1 MTTRI
6 NYRKDFGRVFGYNLK
21 AAKKPEIITSTLSAS
36 NATGM
41 ALEMEAVASLS
52 RRCQQPCAHYVLSV
66 ADGEKLTEE
75 QWTQA
80 AHKVAEEM
88 GMSQYCAIRHQ
99 DTDNDHLHLV
109 GNRVTATGKAWS
121 TSHDRDRMR
130 QVCQDLEEDFG
141 ITKTPTRS
149 ATRDARIAK
158 DEIERAAR
166 LYRDGVQATPIPNR
180 LMLAEQVKATML
192 QAPSLQAWEQSLK
205 DAGITLRWRLTK
217 AGHPVGVSFA
227 SGSERIAGRDAGVS
241 CKDILTHF
249 NHDSQQH
256 QRSQDRRS
264 APILDAPFGR
274 GDCPQDFGGSPTT
287 DQSNG
292 TTASGFGSPDRGAS
306 FPGRDIERTSLRP
319 ELVASTQA
327 IGNILDG
334 LIMGLTR
341 SVDDLDRETGPRR
354 HHQPTGI
361 DRSSRQRLRRL
372 AKRTIRRGIA
382 R

>member
-1 MTTRI
+1 MTTRT

-36 NATGM
+36 DATGM

-52 RRCQQPCAHYVLSV
+52 RRCHQPCAHYILSV
-66 ADGEKLTEE
+66 ADGERLTEQ

-88 GMSQYCAIRHQ
+88 GMQQYCAIRHQ

-109 GNRVTATGKAWS
+109 GNRVLPIGKAWS
-121 TSHDRDRMR
+121 TSHDHDRMR

-158 DEIERAAR
+158 DEIERATR
-166 LYRDGVQATPIPNR
+166 LYRDGAQATPIPNR

-192 QAPSLQAWEQSLK
+192 QAPSLKAWEQSLR
-205 DAGITLRWRLTK
+205 DSGITLRWRLTK
-217 AGHPVGVSFA
+217 AGHPVGVSFS
-227 SGSERIAGRDAGVS
+227 SGSERISGRDAGIA

-256 QRSQDRRS
+256 QRSQDRRA

-274 GDCPQDFGGSPTT
+274 GDCPQDFGGSPGS
-287 DQSNG
+287 DQSDG
-292 TTASGFGSPDRGAS
+292 TTASGFGSLDRGS
-306 FPGRDIERTSLRP
+306 GGP
-319 ELVASTQA
+319 ELVSRPRNQSPEQ
-327 IGNILDG
+327 DRYFP
-334 LIMGLTR
+334 R
-341 SVDDLDRETGPRR
+341 SRFHPARR
-354 HHQPTGI
+354 HRGSAPTLG
-361 DRSSRQRLRRL
+361 RPL
-372 AKRTIRRGIA
+372 
-382 R
+382 